1 MWDMDK
7 NSAGKG
13 GATNFGGQGAIG
25 GVVLLLYQLP
35 LDKETKYLLLLS
47 AIKSKIAGVK
57 HTVMRWDCL
66 GVCLMHK
73 RGDQKRWY
81 VRGNY
86 GKLAAALAS
95 R

>member
-1 MWDMDK
+1 MWD
-7 NSAGKG
+7 SAGKG

-57 HTVMRWDCL
+57 HTVMR
-66 GVCLMHK
+66 
-73 RGDQKRWY
+73 
-81 VRGNY
+81 
-86 GKLAAALAS
+86 
-95 R
+95 